1 MKDKD
6 KISKI
11 DKKNWQDYV
20 NDPKDIYDKDAGIKN
35 NVAQTRYKFD
45 LHGLTFQEAKKKVG
59 EVINYCSTKQFKE
72 ILLITGKG
80 IHTKNEKNIFVSKDF
95 SKLQYLIPEYIN
107 SDENLINKISE
118 IKKADPSSGGDG
130 ALILKLKKL

>member
-35 NVAQTRYKFD
+35 NVAYTRYKFD

-80 IHTKNEKNIFVSKDF
+80 IHSNNEKDVYASEEL
-95 SKLQYLIPEYIN
+95 SKLRYSVPEYIN
-107 SDENLINKISE
+107 SNSDLSKYVVSISNADKI
-118 IKKADPSSGGDG
+118 DGGDG
-130 ALILKLKKL
+130 AIIIKLKKL

>member
-11 DKKNWQDYV
+11 DKKTWQDYV
-20 NDPKDIYDKDAGIKN
+20 KDPTDIFDKDSGNKKEIP
-35 NVAQTRYKFD
+35 QTGYKFD
-45 LHGLTFQEAKKKVG
+45 LHGLTFPEAKKKVE
-59 EVINYCSTKQFKE
+59 EVINYCSIKQIKE